1 MAKLLGKPVICTRK
15 NSSLVGSKFLI
26 VDPMEKMEIDG
37 CDRIV
42 AVDDVG
48 AGIGELVLVATGSA
62 ARLGCGDPNSPGGC
76 MYCWYR

>member
-1 MAKLLGKPVICTRK
+1 MIIGKVVGTVICTRK

-48 AGIGELVLVATGSA
+48 AGM
-62 ARLGCGDPNSPGGC
+62 GGC
-76 MYCWYR
+76 PLGRTACCRARAHLLPPS